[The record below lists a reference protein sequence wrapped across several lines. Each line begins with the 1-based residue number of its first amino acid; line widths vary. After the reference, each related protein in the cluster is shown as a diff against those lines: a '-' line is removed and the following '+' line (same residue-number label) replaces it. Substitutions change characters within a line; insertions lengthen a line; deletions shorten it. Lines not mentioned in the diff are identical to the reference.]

1 VNDFLAH
8 LAQAI
13 RIPTVAEDGDPA
25 ANHDALLRFHAFLK
39 STYPKVWESLETEV
53 VNTHSL
59 LLTWPG
65 TDSDA
70 DPILL
75 VAHMDVVPIEPGTET
90 QWSVPPFEAATTTSH
105 LIGRGAIDD
114 KGSLIAMFE
123 AVEAAIDAGFT
134 PRRTVMLAIGHDEE
148 SMGSA
153 GAAAVVELLAG
164 RGVRAEFVLDE
175 GGFVTEGVAPATKQ
189 PIALVGISEK
199 GYLDL
204 EMTASGDTGHSS
216 APPKATAIGRLA
228 DAIAGLQ
235 AHPMPAHIELQSD
248 FFESISRAARPGAR
262 RLIRNVA
269 KFRGLGVRVLG
280 RQATTN
286 ALIRTSMAPTIVHGG
301 VKSNVLPASAR
312 AVINFR
318 ILPGDTVDSIVTHV
332 RSVVGDDIELRVLQ
346 GWEAS
351 PVTDIA
357 SSGYRA
363 VAEVIGSVFP
373 DALVAPWVVI
383 GATDARYYTRV
394 SDTVLRFLPFRMD
407 ADELTGFHGIDERV
421 RLADADSAVRFYRA
435 LIERT
440 AG

>member
-1 VNDFLAH
+1 
-8 LAQAI
+8 
-13 RIPTVAEDGDPA
+13 
-25 ANHDALLRFHAFLK
+25 
-39 STYPKVWESLETEV
+39 
-53 VNTHSL
+53 
-59 LLTWPG
+59 
-65 TDSDA
+65 
-70 DPILL
+70 
-75 VAHMDVVPIEPGTET
+75 MDVVPVEPGTET
-90 QWSVPPFEAATTTSH
+90 QWSVSPFDAGRTTSH

-114 KGSLIAMFE
+114 KGGLIAMFE

-134 PRRTVMLAIGHDEE
+134 PERTVMLAIGHDEE

-153 GAAAVVELLAG
+153 GAASVVELLLD
-164 RGVRAEFVLDE
+164 RSVRAEFVLDE

-204 EMTASGDTGHSS
+204 EVTASGDPGHSS
-216 APPKATAIGRLA
+216 APPKTTAIGRLA
-228 DAIAGLQ
+228 EAIAALQ
-235 AHPMPAHIELQSD
+235 ANPLPAHLELQSD

-262 RLIRNVA
+262 HLIRNVV
-269 KFRGLGVRVLG
+269 KLRGLGVRLLG
-280 RQATTN
+280 RQASTN
-286 ALIRTSMAPTIVHGG
+286 ALIRTSMAPTIVEGG

-332 RSVVGDDIELRVLQ
+332 RSVVGDDLELRVLQ

-351 PVTDIA
+351 AVTDVT
-357 SSGYRA
+357 SSGYRM
-363 VAEVIGSVFP
+363 VADVIGSVFP

-383 GATDARYYTRV
+383 GATDARYYTRI
-394 SDTVLRFLPFRMD
+394 SDTVLRFLPFRMN

-421 RLADADSAVRFYRA
+421 RLTDAESAVRFYRR
-435 LIERT
+435 LIERA